1 MGSRP
6 LQRKLVK
13 STSGKAGG
21 GRLQGD
27 QSVKTWKKC
36 ARILWWVLSCF
47 FLGLAL
53 FPLIEK
59 RSLLF
64 QNSGEKPPEAG
75 GSSSQR
81 KRGSRRVSD
90 ILDRDVAELLGCS
103 WGQSHKWVFMWWKE
117 RNKPWVRILMDKD
130 AFQVLYE
137 VRETTGVYS
146 RNFDRSQLW
155 KQRLLLGSS
164 KTARLMDQVPWRLIF
179 PFLSHSVPPSPPW

>member
-103 WGQSHKWVFMWWKE
+103 WGSPTSEFSCGGKRGINLESGSWWIKMLFRCFMRWE
-117 RNKPWVRILMDKD
+117 
-130 AFQVLYE
+130 
-137 VRETTGVYS
+137 
-146 RNFDRSQLW
+146 
-155 KQRLLLGSS
+155 RLLVFTPETLTGASSESRGFCLGPP
-164 KTARLMDQVPWRLIF
+164 KLQDWWIK
-179 PFLSHSVPPSPPW
+179 FLGD